1 MKFYIFLSVV
11 VATLFF
17 CANSE
22 VCGWGYN
29 LALSLLV
36 LFLYWVR
43 LIPSRLLESLNSAA
57 AISIVTTLFLISS
70 ILLPAVRSEAM
81 AVTAV
86 FFHELIFLILSFRF
100 AGLARAFGIL
110 TFGAF
115 LASALL
121 LCPDLQAGRNELSNW
136 ICVGLNLFFVAAAL
150 FLTYADIRIICLKV
164 DKIFIPIILALGA
177 LFFILVAGYRDGG
190 GERDILPY
198 RLFPPDMQRIIR
210 FSGADG
216 PAVRKQWEGGGSPA
230 LFCPRKEEISGG
242 EKSITVDPAETPGRR
257 RETAGEKMFRNS
269 ERKPMSEPA
278 IGKTRDMVIQ
288 RLERQS
294 LPETFSDRRDAHGYQ
309 NTLLFH
315 HGG

>member
-1 MKFYIFLSVV
+1 MR
-11 VATLFF
+11 
-17 CANSE
+17 
-22 VCGWGYN
+22 WGYN
-29 LALSLLV
+29 FCARAAV

-198 RLFPPDMQRIIR
+198 RLFLLICSVLSAFLVLMGRLFGSNGREAAPLR
-210 FSGADG
+210 FSAREKRKYQEVKNKLRW
-216 PAVRKQWEGGGSPA
+216 VRLKRRVAGS
-230 LFCPRKEEISGG
+230 R
-242 EKSITVDPAETPGRR
+242 EK
-257 RETAGEKMFRNS
+257 
-269 ERKPMSEPA
+269 
-278 IGKTRDMVIQ
+278 
-288 RLERQS
+288 
-294 LPETFSDRRDAHGYQ
+294 
-309 NTLLFH
+309 
-315 HGG
+315 

>member
-190 GERDILPY
+190 ANGIFFHIAFSLLICSVLSAFLVLMG
-198 RLFPPDMQRIIR
+198 RLFGSNGREAAPLR
-210 FSGADG
+210 FSAREK
-216 PAVRKQWEGGGSPA
+216 RKYQEVKNQLRWIRLKRRVAGS
-230 LFCPRKEEISGG
+230 RK
-242 EKSITVDPAETPGRR
+242 K
-257 RETAGEKMFRNS
+257 
-269 ERKPMSEPA
+269 
-278 IGKTRDMVIQ
+278 
-288 RLERQS
+288 
-294 LPETFSDRRDAHGYQ
+294 
-309 NTLLFH
+309 
-315 HGG
+315 